1 MMLCLTVA
9 FDRRR
14 RKGGFAP
21 INGSKAIIL
30 KISTAFRLFRSAR
43 ALGAA
48 LPVIFVSG
56 MAAQQPLA
64 STLPQTF
71 QQSQPQTAQGAPP
84 PDAQTQGTAA
94 MGTEAFRPS
103 YELGVSDQ
111 ILIHAPDADEINE
124 KPFRIDEDG
133 TITLPLIGVVKAAG
147 VTVQQLEDSVK
158 EKLKT
163 YLRNPVISITVVQFR
178 SSPVFFVG
186 DFMRPGIYALQGRHT
201 LVEMLMSVGGLQAN
215 AARRIKVTR
224 RDDAGPLP
232 LESAIRDPETKT
244 SSVEISLAALS
255 QNINPAEDIVL
266 EPNDTI
272 SAEKVEQVYVQGA
285 VEKNGGFD
293 IGDKDYLS
301 SLQLISLAGGLT
313 PDAEPEKARI
323 LRPILNSTRRAEIP
337 LDLKRVLATEGS
349 DYPLLPNDVLYVPR
363 RKTASQ
369 TLSRLGIMGS
379 SIIPSLI
386 IYALLR

>member
-1 MMLCLTVA
+1 LT
-9 FDRRR
+9 
-14 RKGGFAP
+14 GGGDGAVSP
-21 INGSKAIIL
+21 PDNGSKAITV
-30 KISTAFRLFRSAR
+30 KISIPFRLSRSAR
-43 ALGAA
+43 ALVTALAGAA
-48 LPVIFVSG
+48 LPVVFVSG
-56 MAAQQPLA
+56 LAAQQPPESA
-64 STLPQTF
+64 LPQTF
-71 QQSQPQTAQGAPP
+71 PQSQPQSAPPQGAS
-84 PDAQTQGTAA
+84 A

-103 YELGVSDQ
+103 YELGINDQ

-124 KPFRIDEDG
+124 KPFRIEEDG
-133 TITLPLIGVVKAAG
+133 TITLPLIGVVKASG
-147 VTVQQLEDSVK
+147 VTVQQLEDDVK

-163 YLRNPVISITVVQFR
+163 YIKNPLISITVVQFR

-201 LVEMLMSVGGLQAN
+201 LVEMLMSVGGLQAT

-224 RDDAGPLP
+224 RDDAGPIP
-232 LESAIRDPETKT
+232 LQSATLDPETKT

-266 EPNDTI
+266 EPNDTV

-301 SLQLISLAGGLT
+301 TLQLISLAGGLT
-313 PDAEPEKARI
+313 QDAEPEKARI

-363 RKTASQ
+363 HKVTSQ
-369 TLSRLGIMGS
+369 TLSRLGIVAS

-386 IYALLR
+386 IYSLLR

>member
-1 MMLCLTVA
+1 MKFST
-9 FDRRR
+9 
-14 RKGGFAP
+14 P
-21 INGSKAIIL
+21 IRA
-30 KISTAFRLFRSAR
+30 FRSAR
-43 ALGAA
+43 ALVTSLAAAA
-48 LPVIFVSG
+48 LPIVFVSG

-64 STLPQTF
+64 STLPQTPP
-71 QQSQPQTAQGAPP
+71 QGQPQAAPGAPP
-84 PDAQTQGTAA
+84 ASDQPQGPAP
-94 MGTEAFRPS
+94 MGTDAFRPS

-163 YLRNPVISITVVQFR
+163 YIKNPAISITVVQFR

-201 LVEMLMSVGGLQAN
+201 LVEMLMSVGGLQAT

-224 RDDAGPLP
+224 REDAGPIP
-232 LESAIRDPETKT
+232 LQSATWDPETK
-244 SSVEISLAALS
+244 SSSIEISLAALS

-301 SLQLISLAGGLT
+301 TLQLISLAGGLT
-313 PDAEPEKARI
+313 QDAEPEKARI

-337 LDLKRVLATEGS
+337 LDLKRVLDTEGS

-363 RKTASQ
+363 RKVTSQ
-369 TLSRLGIMGS
+369 TLTRLGMVAT

-386 IYALLR
+386 IYSLLR